1 MIFFTRTELFLWND
15 SSEWYNRQKKRSVA
29 NIRENIFTSF
39 CLKNIVEHNCYVV
52 TKVLFAVLLLTKLFQ
67 FLEIFLIQ
75 IKSLLCA
82 GFLVVTIDAFKE
94 IILKSS
100 ELFDRVSRD
109 FMLNFKLFYVQSF
122 SNFPVVVIIE

>member
-1 MIFFTRTELFLWND
+1 M
-15 SSEWYNRQKKRSVA
+15 
-29 NIRENIFTSF
+29 
-39 CLKNIVEHNCYVV
+39 
-52 TKVLFAVLLLTKLFQ
+52 LLLTKLFQ